1 MRYFTTKLRN
11 RRNLAFEVD
20 FWDAYPDIMSTFL
33 TLEDAASDSSVA
45 AVITFMKTNNSCAGL
60 STLGHQILKLKDL
73 KGLLLTFFCFMLGT
87 TRNEKGD
94 AVDSS
99 ILQWKPKSQH
109 WDGEG
114 HCFDRRRTFDPRE
127 LVSGPALGSTKI

>member
-1 MRYFTTKLRN
+1 MLVCAVCEIDKKLRN
-11 RRNLAFEVD
+11 RGDLASEVD

-60 STLGHQILKLKDL
+60 STLGPQTERVVDL
-73 KGLLLTFFCFMLGT
+73 FWFMLG

-94 AVDSS
+94 AVDLS
-99 ILQWKPKSQH
+99 ILPWKPKTH
-109 WDGEG
+109 EWDGEG
-114 HCFDRRRTFDPRE
+114 HCVDRRRTFDPRE
-127 LVSGPALGSTKI
+127 LVSWPALGSTKII

>member
-1 MRYFTTKLRN
+1 MCAVCEIDKKLRN
-11 RRNLAFEVD
+11 RGDLASEVD

-60 STLGHQILKLKDL
+60 STLGPQTERVVDLFLFIL
-73 KGLLLTFFCFMLGT
+73 G

-99 ILQWKPKSQH
+99 ILPWKPKLMNG
-109 WDGEG
+109 W
-114 HCFDRRRTFDPRE
+114 
-127 LVSGPALGSTKI
+127 